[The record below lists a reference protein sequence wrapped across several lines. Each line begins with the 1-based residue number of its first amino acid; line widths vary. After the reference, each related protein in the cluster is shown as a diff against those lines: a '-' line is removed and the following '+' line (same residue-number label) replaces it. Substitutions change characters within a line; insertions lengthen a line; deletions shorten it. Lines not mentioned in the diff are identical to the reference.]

1 MKKILV
7 ALFLMVLVGVGGLVL
22 WTATLDWNKYQ
33 GKIVQEFYD
42 ATGKDIVFEG
52 PVSFKILPSPYLQA
66 SNVKIYNHLAK
77 GGQPLVTIGKLS
89 IDVSLQELING
100 NLYVTRMLLENPL
113 VNIEINDE
121 GKLNWE
127 RPLTQEQRQKLE
139 NSNIRLNSVSLANA
153 SVVVDYPSKAYNLRL
168 DNLNG
173 EIMTQTVLG
182 PYRIEG
188 NYMKGSTPEGFA
200 ISVGKLSESFPTTL
214 DFALTHPL
222 SNSYIRFDGNFQ
234 LSNKVF
240 NGNIVLESQNLKRF
254 VEDNFKD
261 VGLADAYN
269 YPLAM
274 TFDINTTEQQI
285 NLANM
290 VIKYGNSQGAG
301 SAQIPIEDILN
312 IGENSIKPRV
322 AMAFNFTD
330 LDLSPLVY
338 TFNDF
343 TKRYKN
349 SGNIYNPDWPIDL
362 QLDLKS
368 LRTQYNNQP
377 VKNFEASLDLI
388 DNIINFNNVTAV
400 LPGDTDLKL
409 KGDLSSLD
417 DQPFYN
423 LELSFSSVDFS
434 KLLSW
439 FGYTPEVVVPSTY
452 RKAEGGAKISGSV
465 DKIFISPYSLTIDKS
480 SFAGEAGLK
489 LGGARKD
496 MMLTINGDSV
506 NFDNYIAEMPVEE
519 KAKSWLERMK
529 YRFNKLGFLN
539 DFDMQLKTKLDL
551 AIYNTV
557 PFENIDLNVS
567 LFDGKADIEKLTIG
581 SVYNSKFEISG
592 LLKGFG
598 GVPGFENLKY
608 HVTTADFQNLSEKLE
623 LKIPQVDYKKMKNF
637 DGQGIMTGNFGK
649 LAIESVSKLEKL
661 EINYKG
667 QVDNEKPNLMLDGDF
682 EIKHPDFVTMLQ
694 DIGLKYNPQVYT
706 MGLFDLKTKFIGSGN
721 EFVARP
727 LEFNIGYNKFSG
739 SLDYDTAGER
749 PNVFATL
756 GINKFEI
763 DKFFGTKKDVSQAPQ
778 INIANDDSENEFLAK
793 PYWEKDVF
801 DFAFLSKYNVSGDF
815 SVDELT
821 YKSHAFEKASMSVAL
836 VNDNLAINN
845 FSARYNGGDLKG
857 NFTLNAAENPNV
869 SGSASFVGTEVNNL
883 GIGGKK
889 YALKEGKYNSEVTF
903 NGNFS
908 SFDDFIKNLKASVKF
923 SIDASEVRGWN
934 LADIYKDISVR
945 ENSDGLTELMNKNL
959 SSGTTKFS
967 KITGNISIA
976 NNAFSIP
983 SLYMQGNGVKIN
995 ASGEGDL
1002 ANWTANLLFNV
1013 KYDEPQYLPGYS
1025 FELKG
1030 PMNAPALAVNVN
1042 SLLDMYKGR
1051 QEKILEQE
1059 QAIKEAEI
1067 TRMVLLVAEQRKNS
1081 EQILEEAQN
1090 RLASELKSMK
1100 DTVESEDA
1108 KVKYDDLLKQLNDEV
1123 VQITK
1128 LISTSQSVEP
1138 TQKLV
1143 DNMSEANKKS
1153 TVFLEKIR
1161 RSIRQIYLQDLA
1173 FQMDGLYK
1181 DYNDASSKMKE
1192 TAAKL
1197 QSDRAVYEGRLE
1209 QIQSSF
1215 RLEGDSKLV
1224 LWEREIKKLEENN
1237 LTTDK
1242 IVEEGYNAH
1251 KSSKNEEDIIEFSDL
1266 LRNNIKQV
1274 EDYIVQIE
1282 KVLKEYNDY
1291 ADSRVKVEEDGHA
1304 LKIRSEEVER
1314 KLNENT
1320 GFINIKKSGK
1330 NIIVRRDIEE
1340 IEETE
1345 KQISQEKVRV
1355 LDFSKPKTKE
1365 VEKETDNKNVV
1376 KRGW

>member
-1 MKKILV
+1 MNENNHLYDCIVLGLGPAGISASVYLKRYGDDVIAIGLDGGSLKEAHVIDNFYGLFHQRGEDILKLGYEQAKALEIPLKFEEVVDIEILDHVVIKTNKDIYHGKK
-7 ALFLMVLVGVGGLVL
+7 LFLALGRNRRRPNIKNLRSFEGKGVSYCATCDGFLYRNKRIAILGEGGELMREEYDVLKNFTKDLFVLTNGV
-22 WTATLDWNKYQ
+22 
-33 GKIVQEFYD
+33 KIDSNAIDKEISSIE
-42 ATGKDIVFEG
+42 GKDIVFEG

-77 GGQPLVTIGKLS
+77 GEQPLVTIGKLS

-400 LPGDTDLKL
+400 LPGDTDFKL

-465 DKIFISPYSLTIDKS
+465 DKIFISPYSLTLDKS

-551 AIYNTV
+551 AIYNTI

-567 LFDGKADIEKLTIG
+567 LFDGKADIEKLNIG

-623 LKIPQVDYKKMKNF
+623 LKVPQVDYKKMKNF

-923 SIDASEVRGWN
+923 SIKPSLGCSLWSAIV
-934 LADIYKDISVR
+934 LFSV
-945 ENSDGLTELMNKNL
+945 SLSLTKARSVITL
-959 SSGTTKFS
+959 SSAQLSVIKACS
-967 KITGNISIA
+967 SISLSSVLSFIKGFPIVLFVS
-976 NNAFSIP
+976 FSIFSP
-983 SLYMQGNGVKIN
+983 FWVLSTFVS
-995 ASGEGDL
+995 AFTL
-1002 ANWTANLLFNV
+1002 AKLV
-1013 KYDEPQYLPGYS
+1013 S
-1025 FELKG
+1025 
-1030 PMNAPALAVNVN
+1030 
-1042 SLLDMYKGR
+1042 S
-1051 QEKILEQE
+1051 I
-1059 QAIKEAEI
+1059 
-1067 TRMVLLVAEQRKNS
+1067 LVA
-1081 EQILEEAQN
+1081 
-1090 RLASELKSMK
+1090 
-1100 DTVESEDA
+1100 
-1108 KVKYDDLLKQLNDEV
+1108 
-1123 VQITK
+1123 
-1128 LISTSQSVEP
+1128 
-1138 TQKLV
+1138 
-1143 DNMSEANKKS
+1143 
-1153 TVFLEKIR
+1153 FR
-1161 RSIRQIYLQDLA
+1161 RSSI
-1173 FQMDGLYK
+1173 F
-1181 DYNDASSKMKE
+1181 
-1192 TAAKL
+1192 
-1197 QSDRAVYEGRLE
+1197 V
-1209 QIQSSF
+1209 
-1215 RLEGDSKLV
+1215 
-1224 LWEREIKKLEENN
+1224 
-1237 LTTDK
+1237 
-1242 IVEEGYNAH
+1242 
-1251 KSSKNEEDIIEFSDL
+1251 
-1266 LRNNIKQV
+1266 
-1274 EDYIVQIE
+1274 
-1282 KVLKEYNDY
+1282 
-1291 ADSRVKVEEDGHA
+1291 
-1304 LKIRSEEVER
+1304 
-1314 KLNENT
+1314 
-1320 GFINIKKSGK
+1320 
-1330 NIIVRRDIEE
+1330 
-1340 IEETE
+1340 
-1345 KQISQEKVRV
+1345 
-1355 LDFSKPKTKE
+1355 
-1365 VEKETDNKNVV
+1365 
-1376 KRGW
+1376 